1 MDTYY
6 VILYSGRKTTKVKM
20 KISYQYKIKP
30 NKEQAEKIDKTLEML
45 RYQYNYLL
53 AQRFDWYEMNRC
65 PIDRCPLICHLPKLK
80 EQPNYYNQKASLVQL
95 KIDRPWY
102 KSIHSQVLQE
112 VPKKVEI
119 SFDRW
124 LKGDVNGKK
133 SGRPRFKG
141 QGSYKTFTYPQF
153 KAEHFV
159 RQLAAKRF
167 VPSNCRT
174 QRVNSKIT
182 LSKIGTI
189 KVIVHRPIPDGFDI
203 KTASITKKA
212 NGYYVTLSLD
222 DKTVPTTKPDFDT
235 QNIVGIDVGLIDF
248 YVTSDNERIKA
259 PLFLR
264 KAERKL
270 KSAQRKVSRRKK
282 GSNRRKKAIKKLGIQ
297 HKKVADTRK
306 DFHFKT
312 ANNLLKKYDVV
323 AVEKLNIKGM
333 AKSRLAKS
341 VNDAGWGQFLS
352 ILSVKAENAGLK
364 VIEVLPFGTSQECSS
379 CGHKVKKPLSQR
391 MHNCPV
397 CYTSLCRDLNASLN
411 IKARGTHALKA
422 QLMSSS

>member
-6 VILYSGRKTTKVKM
+6 VILYSGRKTKDKKM
-20 KISYQYKIKP
+20 KTSYQYKLKTT
-30 NKEQAEKIDKTLEML
+30 KEQAEKINNTLEML

-65 PIDRCPLICHLPKLK
+65 PIDRCPLICHLPELK

-95 KIDRPWY
+95 KKDRPWY
-102 KSIHSQVLQE
+102 KNIPSQVLQE

-119 SFDRW
+119 TFDRW

-141 QGSYKTFTYPQF
+141 KGQYKTFTYSQF
-153 KAEHFV
+153 KSQTLDDSLTLRYHFV
-159 RQLAAKRF
+159 
-167 VPSNCRT
+167 
-174 QRVNSKIT
+174 NSRIT
-182 LSKIGTI
+182 LSKIGDV

-203 KTASITKKA
+203 KTVSVTKKA
-212 NGYYVTLSLD
+212 DGYYVTLSLD
-222 DKTVPTTKPDFDT
+222 DKTVPTIKPDFDVD
-235 QNIVGIDVGLIDF
+235 NIIGIDVGLIDF
-248 YVTSDNERIKA
+248 YVASDNTRIPA
-259 PLFLR
+259 PKYLR

-282 GSNRRKKAIKKLGIQ
+282 GSNRRNKAIKQLGIK

-312 ANNLLKKYDVV
+312 VKTLLDKYDVI
-323 AVEKLNIKGM
+323 AVEKLNIKGLT
-333 AKSRLAKS
+333 KTWLAKS
-341 VNDAGWGQFLS
+341 INDAGWGQFIN
-352 ILSVKAENAGLK
+352 ILSNKAENAGLK
-364 VIEVLPFGTSQECSS
+364 VIAVNPNGTSQECSNCS
-379 CGHKVKKPLSQR
+379 HKVKKSLSER
-391 MHNCPV
+391 IHNCPNCKV
-397 CYTSLCRDLNASLN
+397 SLCRDMNAAIN

-422 QLMSSS
+422 QLMSS